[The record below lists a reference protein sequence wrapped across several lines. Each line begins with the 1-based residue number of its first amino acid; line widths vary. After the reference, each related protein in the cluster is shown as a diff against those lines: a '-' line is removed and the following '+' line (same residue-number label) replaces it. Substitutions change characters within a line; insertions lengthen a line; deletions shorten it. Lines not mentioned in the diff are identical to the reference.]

1 MCQKT
6 MQSVATKVCIA
17 VLPTAM
23 TKKADPMT
31 TLWRNGWYRF
41 AKHTPSPNFG
51 PRPANTSIDL
61 VVVHSISLPPGH
73 YGGPEIEALFTNTL
87 DWDAH
92 PYFQQIR
99 GAEVSAHFVIRR
111 DGALIQFVSCDDRAW
126 HAGRS
131 SFQGRDNCNDFSIG
145 IELEGLEG
153 HSFEV
158 LQYET
163 LTSLCAAIAQHYKLH
178 HIAGHEHVA
187 PDRKQDPGAGF
198 DWSLL
203 KQSLGWSDDS
213 FPLKN

>member
-1 MCQKT
+1 MT
-6 MQSVATKVCIA
+6 LYVARMVRIA
-17 VLPTAM
+17 ALRTATAM
-23 TKKADPMT
+23 KGKSVT
-31 TLWRNGWYRF
+31 TLWRDGWYRF

-61 VVVHSISLPPGH
+61 LVLHSISLPPGQ

-99 GAEVSAHFVIRR
+99 DVEVSAHFVIRR
-111 DGALIQFVSCDDRAW
+111 DGALIQFVSCDNRAW

-131 SFQGRDNCNDFSIG
+131 RYQGRDNCNDFSIG

-153 HSFEV
+153 HTFEAP
-158 LQYET
+158 QYET
-163 LTSLCAAIAQHYKLH
+163 LSSLCAAIAQHYQLH

-187 PDRKQDPGAGF
+187 PERKQDPGSGF
-198 DWSLL
+198 DWLL
-203 KQSLGWSDDS
+203 LQRSLGWSKDS
-213 FPLKN
+213 FPPKN

>member
-1 MCQKT
+1 M
-6 MQSVATKVCIA
+6 
-17 VLPTAM
+17 
-23 TKKADPMT
+23 KAESMH
-31 TLWRNGWYRF
+31 TLWQGGWYRF

-61 VVVHSISLPPGH
+61 VVLHSISLPPGQ

-92 PYFQQIR
+92 PYFQHIR

-126 HAGRS
+126 HAGLS
-131 SFQGRDNCNDFSIG
+131 SYQGRDNCNDYSIG

-153 HSFEV
+153 HSFESA
-158 LQYET
+158 QYES
-163 LTSLCAAIAQHYKLH
+163 LYSLCAAIAQHYKLH

-187 PDRKQDPGAGF
+187 PTRKQDPGAGF
-198 DWSLL
+198 DWRLL
-203 KQSLGWSDDS
+203 QHALGWSDGS
-213 FPLKN
+213 FPAKN

>member
-6 MQSVATKVCIA
+6 MPFVARAACIA
-17 VLPTAM
+17 ALHTATAM
-23 TKKADPMT
+23 KAEAMT
-31 TLWRNGWYRF
+31 PLWREGWYRF

-51 PRPANTSIDL
+51 PRPAHTLVDL
-61 VVVHSISLPPGH
+61 VVVHSISLPPGV

-131 SFQGRDNCNDFSIG
+131 HYQGRDNCNDFSIG

-153 HSFEV
+153 HTFEA

-163 LTSLCAAIAQHYKLH
+163 LSSLCAAIAQHYKLH

-198 DWSLL
+198 DWQLL
-203 KQSLGWSDDS
+203 QRSLGWSDDH
-213 FPLKN
+213 FPQKN

>member
-1 MCQKT
+1 MYLMT
-6 MQSVATKVCIA
+6 MRYVAHAACIA
-17 VLPTAM
+17 ALRTATAM
-23 TKKADPMT
+23 KADGMT
-31 TLWRNGWYRF
+31 SLWREGWYRF

-61 VVVHSISLPPGH
+61 VVVHSISLPPGQ

-92 PYFQQIR
+92 PYFQHIR

-131 SFQGRDNCNDFSIG
+131 SYQGRDNCNDFSIG

-153 HSFEV
+153 QTFEMP
-158 LQYET
+158 QYET
-163 LTSLCAAIAQHYKLH
+163 LSSLCAAIAQHYDLH

-198 DWSLL
+198 NWVLL
-203 KQSLGWSDDS
+203 QQALGWSAEQ
-213 FPLKN
+213 FPKKN